1 MASVRFDERRR
12 VSDNW
17 DRVFR
22 ALAAEPRRQVIGS
35 LVDTPADQAVILPE
49 SAKSDH
55 ISSSLEDL
63 QVELYHS
70 HLPLL
75 AELEFVDWDTDP
87 LVAVRGPKF
96 AEVAA
101 VFQAVHSSISDI
113 PDSLVD
119 GCHRLERERSAETDR

>member
-1 MASVRFDERRR
+1 M
-12 VSDNW
+12 SDNW